1 MKTDGA
7 ILGQPMT
14 ILEKLLR
21 HDAWTTRLLLTRAA
35 GLSDAALDQPFDMGH
50 RTLRKTFRH
59 IIANMECW
67 CDLVLARP
75 QRSITQTPDD
85 DIPALMAR
93 LDIVAAELVAFGES
107 FSSRGR
113 NDDIFTDYLDN
124 PPQKKSVS
132 TALVHLA
139 THGMHHRAQCL
150 WMMRHLGLKNLPEGD
165 VFSWENAC
173 VTNQATTAALTPG
186 QSE

>member
-1 MKTDGA
+1 
-7 ILGQPMT
+7 MT

-35 GLSDAALDQPFDMGH
+35 SLSDAALDEPFDMGH
-50 RTLRKTFRH
+50 RTLRRTFRH

-75 QRSITQTPDD
+75 QRSITHTPDD
-85 DIPALMAR
+85 DIAALLAR

-107 FSSRGR
+107 FSSSGR
-113 NDDIFTDYLDN
+113 NEDIFTDYLEN
-124 PPQKKSVS
+124 PAQKKSVT
-132 TALVHLA
+132 TALAHLC

-150 WMMRHLGLKNLPEGD
+150 WMMRQLGLGNLPEGD
-165 VFSWENAC
+165 LFSWENAC
-173 VTNQATTAALTPG
+173 VTNQANTAAPTSG

>member
-1 MKTDGA
+1 
-7 ILGQPMT
+7 MT

-35 GLSDAALDQPFDMGH
+35 SLSDAALDRPFDMGH
-50 RTLRKTFRH
+50 RTLRRTFRH

-75 QRSITQTPDD
+75 QRSITHTPDD
-85 DIPALMAR
+85 DIAALLAR

-107 FSSRGR
+107 FSSSGR
-113 NDDIFTDYLDN
+113 NDDIFTDYLEN
-124 PPQKKSVS
+124 PPQKKSVT
-132 TALVHLA
+132 TALAHLC

-150 WMMRHLGLKNLPEGD
+150 WMMRQLGLGNLPEGD
-165 VFSWENAC
+165 LFSWENAC
-173 VTNQATTAALTPG
+173 VTNQANTAAPTSG